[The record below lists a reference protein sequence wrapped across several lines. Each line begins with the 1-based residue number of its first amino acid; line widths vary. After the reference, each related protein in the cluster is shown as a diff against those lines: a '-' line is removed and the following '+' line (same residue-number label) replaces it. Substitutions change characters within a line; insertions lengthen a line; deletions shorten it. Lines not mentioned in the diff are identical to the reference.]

1 MSCISRRMCARVCLL
16 PCSTCQKRPKIGRKQ
31 GQTCYQWASGR
42 SFTQTALMM
51 MMMMTTTMMMMMS
64 HRRTRKVVAKAKRP
78 RSRANIITAP
88 RVLHS
93 KSEGDPA
100 IYQLP
105 PRNKTSLRFRWEDQQ
120 IPRLSEAEVQ
130 QDEVSRLSRADDA
143 STSGCNARDHG
154 RPRP

>member
-1 MSCISRRMCARVCLL
+1 MCARVCLL
-16 PCSTCQKRPKIGRKQ
+16 HCSTCQKRPKMGRKQ

-42 SFTQTALMM
+42 SFTHTTLMI

-64 HRRTRKVVAKAKRP
+64 HRRARKVIAKEKRP

-93 KSEGDPA
+93 KSEGDPSVD
-100 IYQLP
+100 QLP
-105 PRNKTSLRFRWEDQQ
+105 RRNKNSLWFRWEDQQ

-130 QDEVSRLSRADDA
+130 RDDVSRLSRADDA
-143 STSGCNARDHG
+143 ATSGCN
-154 RPRP
+154 